1 MRRVAY
7 FILVVFSAL
16 IAPPNLVSNI
26 LIFIPL
32 ILLYEISVG
41 LSAWLH
47 RRMEK
52 KEAEAAE
59 IDGVY

>member
-1 MRRVAY
+1 
-7 FILVVFSAL
+7 VFSAL

-41 LSAWLH
+41 LSAWLY

-52 KEAEAAE
+52 EEE
-59 IDGVY
+59 EEVEMDGVY